1 MVNIRNRWCKLSPS
15 LPMYLQGNSWTKL
28 YRNSRTKTIIVIYPI
43 IPHIDA
49 SAYIG
54 LNIAWHL
61 CPAWFLKFELSCMCV
76 CVCVCVC
83 VSVCVCVCVCLRPF
97 TVKTSSVWISWNVR
111 EQINN
116 VVLKMFL
123 SSAKSLHHYFKMKH
137 QTFLTSHFILFTH

>member
-43 IPHIDA
+43 IPHIGA

-54 LNIAWHL
+54 INIAWHL
-61 CPAWFLKFELSCMCV
+61 YPALLLKFELSCV

-83 VSVCVCVCVCLRPF
+83 VYVCVCVCVSVCAYVHSPWRLHLSGSVGMSGNRSTMLCWRCFFPLPSPF
-97 TVKTSSVWISWNVR
+97 ITT
-111 EQINN
+111 
-116 VVLKMFL
+116 LKWSIKPF
-123 SSAKSLHHYFKMKH
+123 
-137 QTFLTSHFILFTH
+137 